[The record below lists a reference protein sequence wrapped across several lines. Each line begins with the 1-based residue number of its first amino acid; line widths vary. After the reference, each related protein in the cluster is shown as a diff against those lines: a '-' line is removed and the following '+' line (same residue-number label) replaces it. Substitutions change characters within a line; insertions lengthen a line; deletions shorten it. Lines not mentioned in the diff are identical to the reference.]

1 MNQIPSWTSE
11 EERAQL
17 RLLASEVP
25 DGGHIVE
32 IGCLYGGT
40 TYELAVGNPKVKVT
54 TIDDFSWTP
63 ENMPKATPELAD
75 KNLKDRGITNVFILV
90 GKSAQVAKEWKEPID
105 LCFIDGGHSFE
116 FVNTDIRA
124 FAKHSQVIALHDYHN
139 PAEWM
144 GVTRAVDEFLLENSS
159 WHLDNVVGM
168 IVTLRRLK

>member
-32 IGCLYGGT
+32 VGCLYGGT
-40 TYELAVGNPKVKVT
+40 TYELAIGNPKVRVT

-63 ENMPKATPELAD
+63 DGMPTATPELAD
-75 KNLKDRGITNVFILV
+75 KNLKVNGVGNVNILV
-90 GKSAQVAKEWKEPID
+90 GKSADFTKTWKDPID

-116 FVNTDIRA
+116 FVNADLRS
-124 FAKHSQVIALHDYHN
+124 FARFSHVIALHDYHN
-139 PAEWM
+139 PAGWM
-144 GVTRAVDEFLLENSS
+144 GVTRAVDEFLRDNPQ

-168 IVTLRRLK
+168 IVTLRRLE